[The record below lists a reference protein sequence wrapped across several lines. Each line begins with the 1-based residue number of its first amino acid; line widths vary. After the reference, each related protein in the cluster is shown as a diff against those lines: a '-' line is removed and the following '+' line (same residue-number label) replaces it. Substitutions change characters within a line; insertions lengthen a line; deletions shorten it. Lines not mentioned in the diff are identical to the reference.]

1 MCVPVCRTIQQH
13 IGDFALGCV
22 RAYKPRAREC
32 AAPAALPLPPSLQ
45 LCSAGRPRFPPA
57 GSPEV
62 ARSEKKKSTVKTPE
76 QAVERFEASAQ
87 AVMAVLKHPFE
98 CSHLS
103 FCCLELFLHGI
114 VLGSKRINLKLQTH
128 TRTHTHRHTH
138 THTHTHTD
146 AHAHTRT
153 HTHTQMHAHAQ
164 MHAHRCTRT

>member
-22 RAYKPRAREC
+22 RAYKPRARGS

-45 LCSAGRPRFPPA
+45 LCSAGLPRFPPA
-57 GSPEV
+57 VSPEI

-138 THTHTHTD
+138 THTRT
-146 AHAHTRT
+146 HTRT
-153 HTHTQMHAHAQ
+153 RSAALLAVT
-164 MHAHRCTRT
+164 CPLKS